1 MSCVFFGSSAFL
13 MNDKCFLFLTTS
25 IEKSTVKVFGT
36 TYRLLI
42 TYKTHSAKYVLTTDI
57 QKSGKRMGGVYPTS
71 KPVRQLTTDR
81 PCHFVV
87 LIYFAFK
94 KVKSFGQCGRME
106 PTVCIQALM
115 ILLHAS
121 NIMSLQKCT

>member
-94 KVKSFGQCGRME
+94 KVSQIIWTMRTNG
-106 PTVCIQALM
+106 TNS
-115 ILLHAS
+115 LHS
-121 NIMSLQKCT
+121 GFDDTITCQ